1 MRDPRARDDSGL
13 GLIEIVI
20 DMLLFGLLLAALA
33 PMLITSLRASST
45 MSTRVSATQLVA
57 EQMERVRTVTATC
70 TDLTNYA
77 ALTSTSDSSLASRT
91 DPRGRV
97 VVPHR
102 ELTGTCTTG
111 GTVKFRSWVTLQSD
125 PTKVV
130 AEATTL
136 VWVTG

>member
-1 MRDPRARDDSGL
+1 
-13 GLIEIVI
+13 
-20 DMLLFGLLLAALA
+20 
-33 PMLITSLRASST
+33 
-45 MSTRVSATQLVA
+45 
-57 EQMERVRTVTATC
+57 VTATC